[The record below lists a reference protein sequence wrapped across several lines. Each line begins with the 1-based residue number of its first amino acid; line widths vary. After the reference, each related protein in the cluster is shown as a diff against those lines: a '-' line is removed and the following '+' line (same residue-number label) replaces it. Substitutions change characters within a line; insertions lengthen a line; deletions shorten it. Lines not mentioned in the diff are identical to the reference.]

1 MEQTANPAN
10 SKWSQAAKDGL
21 ILAAV
26 SVVIMTI
33 NLLTQSGFLNTLLWA
48 IKLGGSIWLLS
59 VIMKHYG
66 ATHPEETST
75 FSYGVLVCVCSAL
88 VCAVW
93 SFVLYQYLFPNAVAE
108 AMEQAYETIEQMGTA
123 VPDELTDMMLRFED
137 NYAQI
142 NCVTTFFWCTLLGLL
157 FSAILSRSGARKSVF
172 TDEEMKQNNDDEFN
186 F

>member
-1 MEQTANPAN
+1 LEQTANPAN

-33 NLLTQSGFLNTLLWA
+33 NLLTQSGFVSTLLWA
-48 IKLGGSIWLLS
+48 IKLAGSIWVLS